1 MTHANK
7 QDKLFEDQFF
17 QPKIELT
24 MHSVDSGINN
34 LDPFMHPNS
43 TDPKR
48 SSLNNVNDSEIY
60 NEIRSEKRM
69 SL

>member
-1 MTHANK
+1 
-7 QDKLFEDQFF
+7 
-17 QPKIELT
+17 
-24 MHSVDSGINN
+24 MHSLDSGINN

-43 TDPKR
+43 TYPKR
-48 SSLNNVNDSEIY
+48 ASLNNVNDSEIY